1 MVSQKAGNYVEIE
14 GLRVA
19 PELVEFL
26 AKEAAPG
33 TGVEPE
39 KFWKGFAAIVRD
51 LAPKNRALLAKR
63 DDLQAKIDA
72 WYKQNRDKGYTQA
85 DYQQFLKDIGYLLP
99 EGGDFKVSTANV
111 DPEIAHIAGPQLVVP
126 VMNARWG
133 RGKGQGLQ
141 AQAR

>member
-33 TGVEPE
+33 TGVEPDA
-39 KFWKGFAAIVRD
+39 FWKGFAAIIRD
-51 LAPKNRALLAKR
+51 LAPKNRALLKKR

-72 WYKQNRDKGYTQA
+72 GIR
-85 DYQQFLKDIGYLLP
+85 I
-99 EGGDFKVSTANV
+99 
-111 DPEIAHIAGPQLVVP
+111 IAT
-126 VMNARWG
+126 NAIR
-133 RGKGQGLQ
+133 RLITSNS
-141 AQAR
+141 